1 MDGSVLKGFVAVIQA
16 IPEATTL
23 YHREFISHSL
33 CGIMQDE
40 NLYNEKIAQNIR
52 LLRKKNKYSQEYLA
66 ELIDR
71 TREHVNR
78 LEKGRETIGFSTFIK
93 LAQIFNVSLDE
104 LAGYKTK

>member
-1 MDGSVLKGFVAVIQA
+1 MYNQN
-16 IPEATTL
+16 
-23 YHREFISHSL
+23 
-33 CGIMQDE
+33 MQDE

-52 LLRKKNKYSQEYLA
+52 QLRKKNKYSQEYLA

>member
-1 MDGSVLKGFVAVIQA
+1 MLKGFVAVILGMMVDM
-16 IPEATTL
+16 TL
-23 YHREFISHSL
+23 YH
-33 CGIMQDE
+33 
-40 NLYNEKIAQNIR
+40 
-52 LLRKKNKYSQEYLA
+52 KNKYSQEYLA

-71 TREHVNR
+71 TKEHVNR

>member
-1 MDGSVLKGFVAVIQA
+1 MDGLVLKGFVAVIQA

-23 YHREFISHSL
+23 YHREFNSHSL
-33 CGIMQDE
+33 CGIYHRINILYMYNQNMQDE
-40 NLYNEKIAQNIR
+40 NQYNEKIAQNIR

-78 LEKGRETIGFSTFIK
+78 LEKVEK
-93 LAQIFNVSLDE
+93 LSDSQPL
-104 LAGYKTK
+104 

>member
-1 MDGSVLKGFVAVIQA
+1 MCGI
-16 IPEATTL
+16 
-23 YHREFISHSL
+23 YHRINIL
-33 CGIMQDE
+33 YMYNQNMQDE
-40 NLYNEKIAQNIR
+40 NQYNEKIAQNIR

>member
-16 IPEATTL
+16 IPEAMTL
-23 YHREFISHSL
+23 YH
-33 CGIMQDE
+33 
-40 NLYNEKIAQNIR
+40 
-52 LLRKKNKYSQEYLA
+52 KNKYSQEYLA

>member
-1 MDGSVLKGFVAVIQA
+1 MRYLSQ
-16 IPEATTL
+16 
-23 YHREFISHSL
+23 
-33 CGIMQDE
+33 
-40 NLYNEKIAQNIR
+40 
-52 LLRKKNKYSQEYLA
+52 NKYSQEYLA